1 MGYLKSIGTVIIYI
15 GLFLSVITFLPGLP
29 PETDFSEYSI
39 KLPTEPQNRF
49 ELKNRLQGAE
59 VLFSGTIKGPES
71 FASYNGEL
79 YTGIHGGYVVK
90 IEENHIVPIVK
101 FGKKC
106 DGLWQEEKCGRP
118 LGLQFNKK
126 GELFVADAYYGIFKV
141 DVNTRQYIN
150 IVNNSVPINGK
161 IPKVINALDIAKNG
175 DIYWTDSSTDF
186 VLHDGVNA
194 FLANPS
200 GRLIRYNVVTKKN
213 EVLLQN
219 LAFANGVL
227 LSDDESFIIVLE
239 SLTSRIIKYHLK
251 GPKMGQQEIF
261 VEALPGLPDNVH
273 SDGQGGFLVT
283 LIQYVDPEYPFI
295 AQSLMPHPYIRKM
308 LVRLLYLIEAPFK
321 LLQDVYPNYYAER
334 VLHSIGS
341 FDTSRI
347 LDTKE
352 TSIVLRL
359 NKAGNILDALYSED
373 GSVHSICSAYI
384 HNGYLWLG
392 SPWNEY
398 IMRVPL
404 KQALPDL
411 KDSMRKQAENEPLP
425 TVAKKNV
432 KLETKPT
439 NAKPIVQGT
448 TPKSTTTT
456 PEPTAKVPTTQKPV
470 VDSKTQKPV
479 ADAKTQKPIV
489 DSTTQKP
496 VTVTTTK
503 KPIADTKTQKPVV
516 DSVTQKPITDE
527 KVLKSTMHSHPTTTT
542 SKPSSSPPTEKTVT
556 KETTKNTSK
565 DIKKDNIKENKKDN
579 VNAKTSN
586 VKTESSEKGNK
597 ATVRPKSDGS
607 VKDNI
612 RGTQS
617 EKSKPVEKK

>member
-15 GLFLSVITFLPGLP
+15 GLFLTVITFLPGLP

-39 KLPTEPQNRF
+39 KLPTEPQDRF

-59 VLFSGTIKGPES
+59 VLFSGAIKGPES

-79 YTGIHGGYVVK
+79 YTGIRGGYVVK
-90 IEENHIVPIVK
+90 IEDNHIVPIVK

-126 GELFVADAYYGIFKV
+126 GDLFVADTYYGIFKV

-150 IVNNSVPINGK
+150 IVNISVPINGK
-161 IPKVINALDIAKNG
+161 IPKLINSLDVAKNG

-194 FLANPS
+194 AFANPS

-219 LAFANGVL
+219 LVFANGVL
-227 LSDDESFIIVLE
+227 LSDDESFVIVLE
-239 SLTSRIIKYHLK
+239 TFASRIIKYHLK
-251 GPKMGQQEIF
+251 GPKIGQQEIF

-283 LIQYVDPEYPFI
+283 LIQYVDPQYPFI

-341 FDTSRI
+341 FETSKI
-347 LDTKE
+347 LDTKGI
-352 TSIVLRL
+352 SVVLRL
-359 NKAGNILDALYSED
+359 DKAGNILDALYSED
-373 GSVHSICSAYI
+373 GSVHNVCSAYI

-398 IMRVPL
+398 IMKVPL

-411 KDSMRKQAENEPLP
+411 KENVRKQAENEPLP
-425 TVAKKNV
+425 TVPKKNV

-439 NAKPIVQGT
+439 NAKPIVRET
-448 TPKSTTTT
+448 TPKSTTTS
-456 PEPTAKVPTTQKPV
+456 PEPTVKVPT
-470 VDSKTQKPV
+470 TQKPV

-496 VTVTTTK
+496 VTVTTTT
-503 KPIADTKTQKPVV
+503 KPIADAKTQKPVV
-516 DSVTQKPITDE
+516 TDSVTQKPITDE
-527 KVLKSTMHSHPTTTT
+527 KVLKSTTHSHPTTTT
-542 SKPSSSPPTEKTVT
+542 PKPSSSPPTEKTLT
-556 KETTKNTSK
+556 KDTTKNTAK
-565 DIKKDNIKENKKDN
+565 DIKKDSINEIKKDN

-607 VKDNI
+607 VKDNT
-612 RGTQS
+612 RDTRS